1 MRAKRKGKMQNMK
14 LHTKREKKRQCEVN
28 QIIHTT
34 NKANICRSE
43 KRKSET
49 GMKT

>member
-1 MRAKRKGKMQNMK
+1 MK

-34 NKANICRSE
+34 NKDNICRSE
-43 KRKSET
+43 KKKGEN
-49 GMKT
+49 GMNT